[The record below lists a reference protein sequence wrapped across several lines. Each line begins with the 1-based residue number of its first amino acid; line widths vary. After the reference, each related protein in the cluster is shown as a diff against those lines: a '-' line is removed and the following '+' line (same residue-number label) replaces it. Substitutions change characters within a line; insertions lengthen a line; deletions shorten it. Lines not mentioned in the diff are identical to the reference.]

1 MLHSYRTP
9 VASKAML
16 SVKYVNMLNKMCKL
30 AMPLQCMTSE
40 LCIAATSTKF
50 VMTQPA
56 SIRRVYATFQQ
67 RPIPKL
73 RLLLTQNS
81 KTDYALE
88 L

>member
-1 MLHSYRTP
+1 MK
-9 VASKAML
+9 ASFEFWL
-16 SVKYVNMLNKMCKL
+16 LE
-30 AMPLQCMTSE
+30 QF
-40 LCIAATSTKF
+40 LCIAATSTEF

-56 SIRRVYATFQQ
+56 SIRRMYATLQQ

-88 L
+88 LSDRV